1 MLCSYVGVGEMDD
14 VQLFYCFVESQRE
27 PSSDP
32 LLVWLTGG
40 PGCSSFSPFFYAN
53 GKILICYLVTTQG
66 FFFFCH
72 SRINNEINNHD
83 KNLTILA
90 KIMFAFKFQQLIRS
104 KISVIKNQRIGSC

>member
-1 MLCSYVGVGEMDD
+1 MDD
-14 VQLFYCFVESQRE
+14 VQLFYYFVESQRE

-66 FFFFCH
+66 FFFFATQG
-72 SRINNEINNHD
+72 
-83 KNLTILA
+83 LTMRLITMI
-90 KIMFAFKFQQLIRS
+90 KI
-104 KISVIKNQRIGSC
+104 

>member
-1 MLCSYVGVGEMDD
+1 MDD
-14 VQLFYCFVESQRE
+14 VQLFYYFVESQRE

-66 FFFFCH
+66 FLFFATQG
-72 SRINNEINNHD
+72 
-83 KNLTILA
+83 LTMRLITMI
-90 KIMFAFKFQQLIRS
+90 KI
-104 KISVIKNQRIGSC
+104 